1 MSQEERMLKDKQL
14 LSMVNM
20 VESTNN
26 GKYSILTKRVR
37 KKPLDLMMNSVSTE
51 TDHST
56 LFQDFQ

>member
-1 MSQEERMLKDKQL
+1 MLKVKQL
-14 LSMVNM
+14 LSTANM

-37 KKPLDLMMNSVSTE
+37 KKPLDLMMNSDSTE
-51 TDHST
+51 IDHST

>member
-1 MSQEERMLKDKQL
+1 MLKDKQL